1 MVTKTLAKP
10 HKLEP
15 PAADP
20 YNLLSYVVAFEED
33 ASARDVTR
41 RYTKVFNAKIR
52 KNRVESTKNGEVWW
66 GRVLQFFEKPFLEDR
81 DEVEIGELTAK
92 TASEPMPRNVQDFK
106 DHPIYALERHLR
118 RNEVIFPKRVTG
130 HVSLGKPGSKS
141 QTTEPVYRRSDVHV
155 LRSANKWYR
164 LGRDMKVG
172 EQALKR
178 IPARNKA
185 VTIDDDEDADM
196 AEETAL
202 YAFFQ
207 TEVYKPPPVVKGRIP
222 KNAYGNLDVYVP
234 SMVPPG
240 GVHIPH
246 VEAAR
251 AARTLGID
259 YADAVTG
266 FNFKGRHGTA
276 VFNGVVVASEFREA
290 VVEVIRCFENEK
302 LQDEQEQRAA
312 EVLRL
317 WKHFLLKLRIAERV
331 KGYAVEGAADE
342 EDSVGRE
349 QSDVE
354 EMGGG
359 FLPESDEEMTD
370 PPQQMGL
377 YSASMSADE
386 VGGGFLPE
394 SDDDDD
400 DNGGG
405 STLDDPDRLQSNTRG
420 KDPVLAESDG
430 LTVGGFILD
439 TPYQFPKLNQ
449 SPKTSRPKYS
459 LIVVPRQAPDNAPA
473 DRKPDSSTQS
483 WFQERIAPGTS
494 AAAAISVASSVNDSA
509 PVSASASVTAEP
521 PIVVHSS
528 VNDSASPSVEML
540 SRAPSQAQSRAPS
553 ESVEVVTPQS
563 EDNEGSLL
571 SEDPEDED
579 AVPEWLMSD

>member
-1 MVTKTLAKP
+1 
-10 HKLEP
+10 
-15 PAADP
+15 
-20 YNLLSYVVAFEED
+20 
-33 ASARDVTR
+33 
-41 RYTKVFNAKIR
+41 
-52 KNRVESTKNGEVWW
+52 
-66 GRVLQFFEKPFLEDR
+66 
-81 DEVEIGELTAK
+81 
-92 TASEPMPRNVQDFK
+92 
-106 DHPIYALERHLR
+106 
-118 RNEVIFPKRVTG
+118 
-130 HVSLGKPGSKS
+130 
-141 QTTEPVYRRSDVHV
+141 
-155 LRSANKWYR
+155 
-164 LGRDMKVG
+164 MKVG

-290 VVEVIRCFENEK
+290 VVEVIRCFEDEK
-302 LQDEQEQRAA
+302 LQDEEEHRAA
-312 EVLRL
+312 EVLRS
-317 WKHFLLKLRIAERV
+317 WKHFLLKLRIADRV

-342 EDSVGRE
+342 EDSVGIER
-349 QSDVE
+349 SDVE
-354 EMGGG
+354 EISGS
-359 FLPESDEEMTD
+359 FLPESDEEMANA
-370 PPQQMGL
+370 PEQMGL
-377 YSASMSADE
+377 RDAHIPAGEMA
-386 VGGGFLPE
+386 GGFLPE

-400 DNGGG
+400 DGGG
-405 STLDDPDRLQSNTRG
+405 STLDDLDRLHSNTKG
-420 KDPVLAESDG
+420 KDPVISESNG
-430 LTVGGFILD
+430 LTGGGFIPD
-439 TPYQFPKLNQ
+439 TPYQFPKLNH
-449 SPKTSRPKYS
+449 SPKASRPKYS
-459 LIVVPRQAPDNAPA
+459 LIVVPRQAPDNTTA
-473 DRKPDSSTQS
+473 DGKPDSSTQS
-483 WFQERIAPGTS
+483 WLHERITPGAS

-509 PVSASASVTAEP
+509 PASAYASVTPEP
-521 PIVVHSS
+521 SIVVDSS
-528 VNDSASPSVEML
+528 VNDSASLSVEML

-553 ESVEVVTPQS
+553 ESVEVVSPQS
-563 EDNEGSLL
+563 EENEGSLL